1 MTYLNLAFVAFM
13 ALVLAPAMP
22 AKAQGA
28 ADISV
33 ELNKLE
39 PKEGACLAYL
49 VFQNGTESS
58 FEAFTLDLY
67 IFGTDG
73 TITKR
78 LAINGAPL
86 PAGKTRVSSFS
97 IKNLACESMGSIL
110 VNDVIKCK
118 DGSGTR
124 ADCVDLIEPSSRNE
138 NKFFK

>member
-1 MTYLNLAFVAFM
+1 MIKLKLAFAAFT
-13 ALVLAPAMP
+13 ALALIHTMP
-22 AKAQGA
+22 AKAESA
-28 ADISV
+28 AGIAV

-49 VFQNGTESS
+49 VFENGTQSS

-67 IFGTDG
+67 IFGLDG
-73 TITKR
+73 TIAKR

-86 PAGKTRVSSFS
+86 PVGKTKVSSFS
-97 IKNLACESMGSIL
+97 IKDVACETMGNIL

-118 DGSGTR
+118 DGGGAR
-124 ADCVDLIEPSSRNE
+124 EDCVELVQPSSRNS